1 MNRVISARSEK
12 TAEHQWAFFS
22 GLMWLTGI
30 TDAAPNPNLAAEEA
44 PLCSTQTSAWLL
56 LPNI

>member
-1 MNRVISARSEK
+1 MNRVISAWSEK

-44 PLCSTQTSAWLL
+44 PLCST
-56 LPNI
+56 

>member
-22 GLMWLTGI
+22 RLMWLTGI
-30 TDAAPNPNLAAEEA
+30 TDVAPNPNLAAEEA
-44 PLCSTQTSAWLL
+44 PLCSM
-56 LPNI
+56 